1 MSPFNAKRQ
10 DCGRYKLLPQIT
22 ALNITL
28 EKTEE
33 ICLAAEKA
41 EEDMSRLEKDKKV
54 QSIQHLSQQNQSS
67 RTNYC
72 PRQSPQNS
80 RQPST
85 SNNIS
90 IKQLIQ

>member
-33 ICLAAEKA
+33 ICLAAVKA
-41 EEDMSRLEKDKKV
+41 EEDISRLEKDKKV
-54 QSIQHLSQQNQSS
+54 QTDKAPKIADNQAPATTSPANNSS
-67 RTNYC
+67 SDN
-72 PRQSPQNS
+72 
-80 RQPST
+80 
-85 SNNIS
+85 
-90 IKQLIQ
+90 